1 MIYGF
6 PKLEQLLYF
15 IRERHHIWKRRFHLK
30 QDGPPWTKDPILLV
44 YKFTNVYRELDR
56 VTLWINA
63 HWRTP
68 YKNEKHLWF
77 AMVVA
82 RLVNNTDTLAELSLP
97 GRWNRAQF
105 LKVMARRKAE
115 GLKRFG
121 GAYIVSTGGRAMDKS
136 EYLADYVLD
145 PMWENRAMLCPVRH
159 ESLANYHR
167 MLMKFDGMG
176 SFMAAQIVADMKYV
190 QPLKN
195 AKDFWTFASSGPGSR
210 KGMSYVTG
218 ISPSTKW
225 REHEWREALSELHAL
240 VNPYIARWRFPRL
253 HAQDLQNCL
262 CEFSKYSR
270 TGAGTGRPKAKF
282 IPYGG

>member
-1 MIYGF
+1 MIYAF
-6 PKLEQLLYF
+6 PKLEKFLYF
-15 IRERHHIWKRRFHLK
+15 VKERHQIYQRRFVLGL
-30 QDGPPWTKDPILLV
+30 DGPWTKDPILLK

-56 VTLWINA
+56 VTLWINKF
-63 HWRTP
+63 WRTP
-68 YKNEKHLWF
+68 YKHDKDLWF

-82 RLVNNTDTLAELSLP
+82 RLINNPDTLSQLSLP
-97 GRWNRAQF
+97 GRWNREQF

-136 EYLADYVLD
+136 KYLADYVLD
-145 PMWENRAMLCPVRH
+145 PMWDERETLRPQSG
-159 ESLANYHR
+159 ETLDNYHKT
-167 MLMKFDGMG
+167 LKQYDGMG

-190 QPLKN
+190 QPLRS
-195 AKDFWTFASSGPGSR
+195 AKDFWTWASSGPGSR

-218 ISPSTKW
+218 LSPKTKW
-225 REHEWREALSELHAL
+225 KEHEWRAALSELKIL
-240 VNPYIARWRFPRL
+240 VDPYIEQWKFPKL

-270 TGAGTGRPKAKF
+270 TAAGTGRPKTKF
-282 IPYGG
+282 TPYGG